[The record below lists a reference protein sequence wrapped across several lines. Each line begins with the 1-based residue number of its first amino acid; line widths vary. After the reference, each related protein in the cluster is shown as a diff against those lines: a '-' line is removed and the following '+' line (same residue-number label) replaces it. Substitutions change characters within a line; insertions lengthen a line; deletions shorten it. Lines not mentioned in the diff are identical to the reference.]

1 MIVVVDLMTA
11 VGMFRYFAF
20 CISRPTKIEP
30 IVTPVIMRVNNMMPM
45 LVSTMGLRQK
55 EALSGRSG
63 RYFGKGAS
71 SRSMFSKFW
80 SPFWTLSEC
89 CGSDDAVEGCM
100 MR

>member
-30 IVTPVIMRVNNMMPM
+30 IVTPVIMRVNNMLPMPM
-45 LVSTMGLRQK
+45 STMGLRQK

-63 RYFGKGAS
+63 KI
-71 SRSMFSKFW
+71 FW
-80 SPFWTLSEC
+80 EGSVIKIDVFEVLVTLL
-89 CGSDDAVEGCM
+89 DVV
-100 MR
+100 